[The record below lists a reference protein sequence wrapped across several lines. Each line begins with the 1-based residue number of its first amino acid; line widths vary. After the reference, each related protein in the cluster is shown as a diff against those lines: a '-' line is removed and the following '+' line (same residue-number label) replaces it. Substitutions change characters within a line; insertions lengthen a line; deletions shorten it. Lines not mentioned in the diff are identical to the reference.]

1 MTSAV
6 SVGMS
11 RKMGLLHHMTV
22 SNAPVAPHGLLDV
35 VSCSCSA
42 ERKAC
47 SEKRCNCH
55 SAGFPVRSTVGDA
68 CCSPFN
74 KHTED
79 DQLADDMQEDE
90 GEADDDE

>member
-11 RKMGLLHHMTV
+11 SKEGGVVKPTV

-47 SEKRCNCH
+47 S
-55 SAGFPVRSTVGDA
+55 STATARGDA
-68 CCSPFN
+68 RCSHFN
-74 KHTED
+74 KHTDED
-79 DQLADDMQEDE
+79 ELPEYMQEDE
-90 GEADDDE
+90 RERLTMMNDL